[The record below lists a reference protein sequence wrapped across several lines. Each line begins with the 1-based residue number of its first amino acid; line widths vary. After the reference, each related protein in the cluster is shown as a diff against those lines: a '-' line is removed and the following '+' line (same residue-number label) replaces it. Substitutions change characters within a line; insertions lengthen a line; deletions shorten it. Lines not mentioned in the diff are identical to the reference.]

1 MSYLAHSGPAVMSR
15 SATSSAVCRAGC
27 CQPLTLRPSA
37 AKSQNARRSI
47 APRAQAGGASAPSA
61 SVGAAS
67 SPQTDERARQAK
79 AGGGASRVVD
89 VHCHFFS
96 DDLKAS
102 WRKGGGHL
110 PGNIAN
116 WTPAKMLEDMDRSG
130 VAQSVLSLA
139 SAPLHWFHA
148 PHEWRGL
155 VRSVN
160 DFGAQLVRDHK
171 GRHAQ
176 FGFIT
181 CRDVEGSLREIEYAF
196 DTLGVSGIE
205 MATSFGDL
213 WPGDLAFA
221 PVFEELNRRK
231 ALVYFH
237 PLAPFCC
244 EGLVDGAHGSWIEY
258 PLDTTRAIVSLL
270 VNGAF
275 RKYPDI
281 TFVFSH
287 GGGALPMLAHRIEAL
302 SRHSKARADIAP
314 GGDVMNVFNKL
325 YFETANATSAPALA
339 ALRAFTNADRL
350 MFGSDFPYMSMSE
363 NLEGLRAG
371 GFSADELRMV
381 EEGNARRVIPGL
393 GA

>member
-1 MSYLAHSGPAVMSR
+1 AA
-15 SATSSAVCRAGC
+15 
-27 CQPLTLRPSA
+27 LT
-37 AKSQNARRSI
+37 QEAR
-47 APRAQAGGASAPSA
+47 
-61 SVGAAS
+61 
-67 SPQTDERARQAK
+67 AK

-96 DDLKAS
+96 DDLKAA
-102 WRKGGGHL
+102 WRQGGGHL

-116 WTPAKMLEDMDRSG
+116 WTPAQLLEEMDRSG

-139 SAPLHWFHA
+139 SAPLHWFKA

-205 MATSFGDL
+205 MATSFGDM
-213 WPGDLAFA
+213 WPGDPAFA

-287 GGGALPMLAHRIEAL
+287 GGGVLPMLAHRIEAL

-314 GGDVMNVFNKL
+314 GGDIMNAFDKL

-339 ALRAFTNADRL
+339 ALRAFTSADKL

-381 EEGNARRVIPGL
+381 EEGNARRLIEGL
-393 GA
+393 E

>member
-1 MSYLAHSGPAVMSR
+1 MPFAAHA
-15 SATSSAVCRAGC
+15 ATSSACNASCCR
-27 CQPLTLRPSA
+27 PLLWTPS
-37 AKSQNARRSI
+37 SPLQRRRI
-47 APRAQAGGASAPSA
+47 APRAQLGAGGAKIMSAG
-61 SVGAAS
+61 VGGEAATQER
-67 SPQTDERARQAK
+67 PQRS
-79 AGGGASRVVD
+79 GGGASRVVD

-96 DDLKAS
+96 DELKAA
-102 WRKGGGHL
+102 WRQGGGHL

-116 WTPAKMLEDMDRSG
+116 WTPAKLLEEMDRSG

-148 PHEWRGL
+148 PEDWRGL

-160 DFGAQLVRDHK
+160 EYGSQLRADHP
-171 GRHAQ
+171 GRFAQ
-176 FGFIT
+176 FGFVT

-196 DTLGVSGIE
+196 DTLHVSGIE
-205 MATSFGDL
+205 MATSFGDK
-213 WPGDLAFA
+213 WPGDPEFA

-244 EGLVDGAHGSWIEY
+244 EGLIPGAHGSLIEY
-258 PLDTTRAIVSLL
+258 PFDTTRAILSLL

-287 GGGALPMLAHRIEAL
+287 GGGALPMLASRIEAL
-302 SRHSKARADIAP
+302 SRHSKARDDIAP
-314 GGDVMNVFNKL
+314 GGDVMNVFGKL

-339 ALRAFTNADRL
+339 ALRAFTTPDRL
-350 MFGSDFPYMSMSE
+350 MFGSDFPYMTMSE

-381 EEGNARRVIPGL
+381 EEGNVRRLIAGL
-393 GA
+393 GG

>member
-1 MSYLAHSGPAVMSR
+1 MPYRSQPALSGLCLAAC
-15 SATSSAVCRAGC
+15 CR
-27 CQPLTLRPSA
+27 PLTLDRAPA
-37 AKSQNARRSI
+37 DRRRRI
-47 APRAQAGGASAPSA
+47 APRAQSSGVSAPSIT
-61 SVGAAS
+61 VGASGSQQA
-67 SPQTDERARQAK
+67 DERAGKPGA
-79 AGGGASRVVD
+79 GGASRVVD

-96 DDLKAS
+96 DDLKAA
-102 WRKGGGHL
+102 WRSGGGHL

-116 WTPAKMLEDMDRSG
+116 WTPAKLLEEMDRSG

-148 PHEWRGL
+148 PQDWRGL

-160 DFGAQLVRDHK
+160 EYGAQLRADHR
-171 GRHAQ
+171 GRFAQ

-205 MATSFGDL
+205 MATSFGDK
-213 WPGDLAFA
+213 WPGEAEFE

-244 EGLVDGAHGSWIEY
+244 EGLISGAHGSWLEY
-258 PLDTTRAIVSLL
+258 PFDTTRAIVSLL

-287 GGGALPMLAHRIEAL
+287 GGGALPMLASRIEAL
-302 SRHSKARADIAP
+302 SRHSKARDDIAP
-314 GGDVMNVFNKL
+314 GGDIMNVFGKL

-339 ALRAFTNADRL
+339 ALRAFTTPDRL
-350 MFGSDFPYMSMSE
+350 MFGSDFPYMTMSE
-363 NLEGLRAG
+363 NLAGLRAG
-371 GFSADELRMV
+371 GFSADDLRMV
-381 EEGNARRVIPGL
+381 EDGNARRLIKGL

>member
-1 MSYLAHSGPAVMSR
+1 MPFAAHA
-15 SATSSAVCRAGC
+15 ATSSACNASCCR
-27 CQPLTLRPSA
+27 PLLWTPS
-37 AKSQNARRSI
+37 SPRQRRRI
-47 APRAQAGGASAPSA
+47 APRAQLGAGGAKIMSA
-61 SVGAAS
+61 GAGGEAAAQER
-67 SPQTDERARQAK
+67 PQR

-96 DDLKAS
+96 DELKAA
-102 WRKGGGHL
+102 WRQGGGHL

-116 WTPAKMLEDMDRSG
+116 WTPAKLLEEMDRSG

-148 PHEWRGL
+148 PQDWRGL

-160 DFGAQLVRDHK
+160 EYGAQLAADHR
-171 GRHAQ
+171 GRFVQ
-176 FGFIT
+176 FGFVT

-196 DTLGVSGIE
+196 DTLRVSGIE
-205 MATSFGDL
+205 MATSFGDK
-213 WPGDLAFA
+213 WPGDPEFA

-244 EGLVDGAHGSWIEY
+244 EGLISGAHGSWIEY
-258 PLDTTRAIVSLL
+258 PFDTTRAIVSLL

-287 GGGALPMLAHRIEAL
+287 GGGALPMLASRIEAL
-302 SRHSKARADIAP
+302 SRHSKARDDIAP
-314 GGDVMNVFNKL
+314 GGDIMNVFGKL

-339 ALRAFTNADRL
+339 ALRAFTKPDRL
-350 MFGSDFPYMSMSE
+350 MFGSDFPYMTMSE
-363 NLEGLRAG
+363 NLAGLRAG

-381 EEGNARRVIPGL
+381 EEGNARRLIAAL

>member
-1 MSYLAHSGPAVMSR
+1 MRYCAEPAAPAAACLAAC
-15 SATSSAVCRAGC
+15 CR
-27 CQPLTLRPSA
+27 PLAWTPRAP
-37 AKSQNARRSI
+37 ARRARI
-47 APRAQAGGASAPSA
+47 APRAQLGPGSGSA
-61 SVGAAS
+61 SSVATAQA
-67 SPQTDERARQAK
+67 PQADERAAK
-79 AGGGASRVVD
+79 AGGAGPRVVD

-96 DDLKAS
+96 EDLKAA
-102 WRKGGGHL
+102 WRQGGGNL
-110 PGNIAN
+110 PGNIAS
-116 WTPAKMLEDMDRSG
+116 WTPARLLEEMDRSG

-148 PHEWRGL
+148 PQDWRGL

-160 DFGAQLVRDHK
+160 EYGAQLVRDHK

-176 FGFIT
+176 FAFIT

-196 DTLGVSGIE
+196 DTLRVSGVE
-205 MATSFGDL
+205 MATSFGDM
-213 WPGDLAFA
+213 WPGDPAFA
-221 PVFEELNRRK
+221 PVFEELNRRR

-244 EGLVDGAHGSWIEY
+244 EGLVAGAHPSWIEY
-258 PLDTTRAIVSLL
+258 PFDTTRAIVSLL

-287 GGGALPMLAHRIEAL
+287 GGGALPMLAQRIEAL
-302 SRHSKARADIAP
+302 SRHSKARDDIAP
-314 GGDVMNVFNKL
+314 GGDVMNVFGRL

-339 ALRAFTNADRL
+339 ALRAFTGADRL
-350 MFGSDFPYMSMSE
+350 MFGSDFPYMTMGE

-371 GFSADELRMV
+371 GFSADELRRI
-381 EEGNARRVIPGL
+381 EEGNARRLIPAL

>member
-1 MSYLAHSGPAVMSR
+1 MRFAASPASHGA
-15 SATSSAVCRAGC
+15 SCKAGC
-27 CQPLTLRPSA
+27 CAPLILRSRPD
-37 AKSQNARRSI
+37 ARRRL
-47 APRAQAGGASAPSA
+47 APRAQLGGARATLMTPGGTLSPAPD
-61 SVGAAS
+61 
-67 SPQTDERARQAK
+67 PMLKAK
-79 AGGGASRVVD
+79 GGAPRVVD

-96 DDLKAS
+96 EDLKRA
-102 WRKGGGHL
+102 WRQGGGHL

-116 WTPAKMLEDMDRSG
+116 WTPAQLLEEMDRSG

-148 PHEWRGL
+148 AHEWRGL

-160 DFGAQLVRDHK
+160 EYGAQLVADHR

-181 CRDVEGSLREIEYAF
+181 CRDVEGSLREIEYCF
-196 DTLGVSGIE
+196 DTLRVSGIE
-205 MATSFGDL
+205 MATSFGDK
-213 WPGDLAFA
+213 WPGDPEFA

-244 EGLVDGAHGSWIEY
+244 EGLVPGSHPSWIEY
-258 PLDTTRAIVSLL
+258 PFDTTRAIVSLL

-287 GGGALPMLAHRIEAL
+287 GGGTLPMMAQRIEAL
-302 SRHSKARADIAP
+302 SRHSKVRDDIAP
-314 GGDVMNVFNKL
+314 GGDVMNVFGKL

-339 ALRAFTNADRL
+339 ALRAFTSPDKL
-350 MFGSDFPYMSMSE
+350 MFGSDFPYMTMSE
-363 NLEGLRAG
+363 NLEGLRTG
-371 GFSADELRMV
+371 GFAPDELRMI
-381 EEGNARRVIPGL
+381 EEGNARRLIAGL
-393 GA
+393 AA